1 MRLLFVVMLI
11 LSSTFS
17 QASTIKLNYS
27 VFFSYMK
34 TMYKLDYAYVTT
46 AFYLVDRTD
55 KSLCTIKNAQISME
69 DVHEPILF
77 QSEGRLLPFYS
88 DQYRKDGA
96 VLEVELADHQ
106 AISNCDLQITVMA
119 KESELFD
126 LNEQKLK
133 TISEQLQGVLN
144 KNAGMIGKYFLPTF
158 AGVRLH
164 FANTI
169 NESQLAT
176 LGLSVSTASNGY
188 LLLSKDSFSLIN
200 KINDLKL
207 SVVRITPWML
217 ND

>member
-1 MRLLFVVMLI
+1 MRLLFVAMLI

-34 TMYKLDYAYVTT
+34 TMYKLDYAFVTT

-55 KSLCTIKNAQISME
+55 KRLCTIKNAQISME
-69 DVHEPILF
+69 GAYEPILF

-96 VLEVELADHQ
+96 VLEVEIADDEVT
-106 AISNCDLQITVMA
+106 SNCDLQITVMA

-126 LNEQKLK
+126 LNEQKLII
-133 TISEQLQGVLN
+133 ISDQLEGVLN
-144 KNAGMIGKYFLPTF
+144 KNAGMIGKYFLPAF
-158 AGVRLH
+158 AGIRLH
-164 FANTI
+164 FSNAL

-176 LGLSVSTASNGY
+176 LGEVGSIASNGD
-188 LLLSKDSFSLIN
+188 LLLGKASFSLIN
-200 KINDLKL
+200 KINKLNL

-217 ND
+217 NK